1 MAITIRELLVKI
13 GLDVDAQSFAKG
25 QIAVDL
31 VRAGLSKI
39 IDTGAEVARSFVEQ
53 IQATAEYGHELER
66 TSQIVGLTTDEL
78 QRLNKGASVA
88 GVGVDSLSTGLRFLS
103 RNMSEAKQG
112 GEEQAKVFAHAGVAY
127 KDSTGKLRSAG
138 DVITDVSTKFAK
150 MEDGAEK
157 TALAMQLFGRG
168 GAELIPMLNLGGAEL
183 EKIGATANIISE
195 EQIKAGVEL
204 VRTQKA
210 LEAQTKALWRGAV
223 APLLP
228 AVTDLLKQFLAWKK
242 ANNEI
247 LKQRIKEFLGAGI
260 AAVRGLG
267 KAFQFAIEV
276 MQFFKTNWIATVGVI
291 IALTGAWALAN
302 QGLVASFFATQVAAV
317 SAAASAAAAWATAA
331 APIALAAL
339 ALGLVLIA
347 LDDIRGFFAGEDSLI
362 GRGIDRVFGKGESL
376 ELIREAGDLWDAVK
390 EAITE
395 AWEAA
400 ERFYRS
406 LEKIG
411 RAIRDYNPYALGK
424 KLGVSL
430 ARATGLGDRAA
441 GVSAPQSDEAPY
453 GPAMEPTGAV
463 YAWKRRAEARRA
475 DARFLL
481 PADVAGPQYRPSA
494 FSSDIGAPASASA
507 PIVNNTFHVTQLPGE
522 SGEALA
528 RRVAGIVE
536 EQRQAEYSAAA
547 AALPAVQ

>member
-88 GVGVDSLSTGLRFLS
+88 GVGVDSLSTSLRFLS

-242 ANNEI
+242 ANNEL
-247 LKQRIKEFLGAGI
+247 LKQRIQGFLKLGI
-260 AAVRGLG
+260 DSIRALG
-267 KAFQFAIEV
+267 KAFDFATTHMRIWTAEW
-276 MQFFKTNWIATVGVI
+276 KAAAKI
-291 IALTGAWALAN
+291 IAPILAGWILYN
-302 QGLVASFFATQVAAV
+302 SQLIASFVAVQAK
-317 SAAASAAAAWATAA
+317 AAWAARSVVLDWVVAA
-331 APIALAAL
+331 APFVV
-339 ALGLVLIA
+339 LGALIA
-347 LDDIRGFFAGEDSLI
+347 VIAA
-362 GRGIDRVFGKGESL
+362 GIDEIATYRRGLAEGFETDTIFDKYQKQIDEWLKPNNKDPFWLKWAKDLVFYLEQAVGLTSKLTRQADAKQGKERAKLEEETPWYLPSVPRGSTQKEDEEISAKARRSRAIYERYGTWAQIKDVFGGGDIPRTATPEQ
-376 ELIREAGDLWDAVK
+376 IRAGDL
-390 EAITE
+390 
-395 AWEAA
+395 
-400 ERFYRS
+400 
-406 LEKIG
+406 G
-411 RAIRDYNPYALGK
+411 G
-424 KLGVSL
+424 
-430 ARATGLGDRAA
+430 A
-441 GVSAPQSDEAPY
+441 GVLAPV
-453 GPAMEPTGAV
+453 T
-463 YAWKRRAEARRA
+463 
-475 DARFLL
+475 
-481 PADVAGPQYRPSA
+481 
-494 FSSDIGAPASASA
+494 
-507 PIVNNTFHVTQLPGE
+507 VNNQFSITQLAGE
-522 SGEALA
+522 SGEDLA
-528 RRVAGIVE
+528 RRVADIVE
-536 EQRQAEYSAAA
+536 EQRQSEYSAAA